1 MRAALA
7 WMLLCS
13 AALAQRPEPGVP
25 PGWAVYVVHASWCA
39 PCQRFRRDYDT
50 IAEFRGPLESAYSVK
65 SCDWERGNDQRFA
78 RRHGIS
84 SLPGFIVFRDGVH
97 QYSFVGYSGD
107 WKAFCEKLNLD
118 ASGADGAESGKAKSG
133 TAREPIRP
141 ITPVERS
148 LPEIADL
155 RAELD
160 RLRRQMAEAA
170 KPKTQL
176 SQPPKNAVPGV
187 LPGTQPAALPGRQAE
202 VAPLP
207 PVLSIPAVEAPA
219 GGGQPE
225 ISDIGGKWW
234 SVLTTVG
241 KIGLTTL
248 APEVAL
254 PASAALTAAGYVFGQ
269 MKKRRSQAAQ
279 AEFFRSNRT
288 PARDVTEVEQVLSLR
303 QQECRDPLSDA
314 MFGVLF
320 EDISRED
327 PDQTVGQAWT
337 AAQQRFNRLAPL
349 SAKSATI
356 TSSVKET

>member
-1 MRAALA
+1 VRTALA
-7 WMLLCS
+7 WMLLAS

-25 PGWAVYVVHASWCA
+25 PGWTVYVVHAPWCA
-39 PCQRFRRDYDT
+39 PCQRFKSDYRT
-50 IAEFRGPLESAYSVK
+50 ITEFRHALETAYAVK
-65 SCDWERGNDQRFA
+65 NCDWERGNDQRFA
-78 RRHGIS
+78 RRFGVS
-84 SLPGFIVFRDGVH
+84 ALPGFIVFRDGIH
-97 QYSFVGYSGD
+97 QQSFAGYDGN
-107 WKAFCEKLNLD
+107 WRAFLERLNLD
-118 ASGADGAESGKAKSG
+118 VDGAGQAPRSG
-133 TAREPIRP
+133 TEGPARS
-141 ITPVERS
+141 ITPVEKS

-176 SQPPKNAVPGV
+176 AQPPKNAVPGV
-187 LPGTQPAALPGRQAE
+187 LPGTQPAALPGSQAGSS
-202 VAPLP
+202 PLP
-207 PVLSIPAVEAPA
+207 PALSIPAVEAPA
-219 GGGQPE
+219 GGGQSEMP
-225 ISDIGGKWW
+225 DIGGKWW

-279 AEFFRSNRT
+279 AEFFRANRT

-320 EDISRED
+320 EDISREN
-327 PDQTVGQAWT
+327 PDQTVGQAWA

-349 SAKSATI
+349 SAKNATI

>member
-1 MRAALA
+1 MRSTLA
-7 WMLLCS
+7 WLLLCS
-13 AALAQRPEPGVP
+13 AAMAQRVEPGVP
-25 PGWAVYVVHASWCA
+25 PGWVVYVVHASWCA
-39 PCQRFRRDYDT
+39 PCQRFRNDYRT
-50 IAEFRGPLESAYSVK
+50 ITEFRSPLESAYSVK

-107 WKAFCEKLNLD
+107 WRAFLEKLNLD
-118 ASGADGAESGKAKSG
+118 VDGAGTDSADSG
-133 TAREPIRP
+133 TVERPNRP
-141 ITPVERS
+141 ITPVERA

-160 RLRRQMAEAA
+160 RLRRQMAESA
-170 KPKTQL
+170 KPKQQPKQL
-176 SQPPKNAVPGV
+176 ETETVPGASPV
-187 LPGTQPAALPGRQAE
+187 TQPAALPGRQAGPS
-202 VAPLP
+202 PLP

-219 GGGQPE
+219 GGGQSEMP
-225 ISDIGGKWW
+225 DIGGKWW

-269 MKKRRSQAAQ
+269 VKKRRSQAAQ
-279 AEFFRSNRT
+279 AEFFRANGT

-320 EDISRED
+320 EDISREN
-327 PDQTVGQAWT
+327 PDQTVGQAWA

-356 TSSVKET
+356 TSSVKEA

>member
-7 WMLLCS
+7 WMLLS
-13 AALAQRPEPGVP
+13 VTALAQRPEPGVP
-25 PGWAVYVVHASWCA
+25 PGWAVYVVHAPWCA
-39 PCQRFRRDYDT
+39 PCQRFRSDYRT
-50 IAEFRGPLESAYSVK
+50 ISQFRGVLESAFAVK
-65 SCDWERGNDQRFA
+65 NCDWERGNDQRFA
-78 RRHGIS
+78 RRFGVS
-84 SLPGFIVFRDGVH
+84 ALPGFIVFRNGIHQQSFCGYDGN
-97 QYSFVGYSGD
+97 
-107 WKAFCEKLNLD
+107 WRAFLERLNLD
-118 ASGADGAESGKAKSG
+118 ISGVDGAAAAMGERG
-133 TAREPIRP
+133 TPPDAARP
-141 ITPVERS
+141 ITPAERA

-160 RLRRQMAEAA
+160 RLRKQMADAA
-170 KPKTQL
+170 KQRIDT
-176 SQPPKNAVPGV
+176 VPG
-187 LPGTQPAALPGRQAE
+187 ALPDTKPVARPGSRAE
-202 VAPLP
+202 ASPLL
-207 PVLSIPAVEAPA
+207 PVLSIPANEAPA
-219 GGGQPE
+219 GGGSGVAEMP
-225 ISDIGGKWW
+225 DIGGKWW

-269 MKKRRSQAAQ
+269 MKKRRGEAAK
-279 AEFFRSNRT
+279 AEFFRANRT

-303 QQECRDPLSDA
+303 QQESRDPLSDA

-320 EDISRED
+320 EDISREN

-356 TSSVKET
+356 TSSVKEA